1 MLGQSQRFV
10 SLFIKVSFRTT
21 TNLCPYLV
29 VVLILSLFILVNYL
43 IYMLLKLITGHHFI
57 ALPTLLICYYFLI
70 RRVVT
75 YVIFPGSLPLFR
87 RKLENDMQKSMGRMI
102 LEQVREFSLC
112 LDMFTSGGTD
122 PSVDRT

>member
-1 MLGQSQRFV
+1 
-10 SLFIKVSFRTT
+10 
-21 TNLCPYLV
+21 
-29 VVLILSLFILVNYL
+29 
-43 IYMLLKLITGHHFI
+43 MLLKLITGHHFI